1 MSHVD
6 DGTLH
11 AYLDGELSAAEAQRV
26 DAHLAQCP
34 ACRTRLDEER
44 ALITRAGE
52 LLALAAPPD
61 RELPPFRTGDV
72 KPAPRLWWR
81 VRLPLA
87 WAATVALALGI
98 GTYVG
103 GRGGPGIAPR
113 PYARSSKMADGLA
126 PSAAPVPQTPGP
138 AEREARPSS
147 HEPRTSPSRPAPA
160 PAVGAIAE
168 VKPEKRSQAL
178 ADSLVALSARD
189 EAVAPR
195 ERSMVAAKAV
205 APAPLLS
212 RLETFKRDGAGALQK
227 EGPITADSARA
238 VLGRDPMVVPDL
250 PIRGLYRG
258 QIPGYSGLV
267 IVEQA
272 LDSTTT
278 IDVVNGP
285 VPPLGLAAV
294 AVRGANGAPPP
305 RPDMPSPGAQAAGHA
320 VDSLAPTRAARQ
332 RAAEPPA
339 FYVDVLGP
347 VSADSLAVLKRRLR
361 PLPR

>member
-34 ACRTRLDEER
+34 ACRERLDVER

-98 GTYVG
+98 GTYLG
-103 GRGGPGIAPR
+103 GRGGTGIAPR
-113 PYARSSKMADGLA
+113 PYARSSKMTDGLA
-126 PSAAPVPQTPGP
+126 PSAPALAPDTPGR
-138 AEREARPSS
+138 AEREARPSR
-147 HEPRTSPSRPAPA
+147 HEQRTPPPQPAPA

-168 VKPEKRSQAL
+168 AKPEKRYQAL

-189 EAVAPR
+189 EAVAAG
-195 ERSMVAAKAV
+195 ERSMLAAKTA
-205 APAPLLS
+205 APAPS
-212 RLETFKRDGAGALQK
+212 RLEAFKGDGVGALQK
-227 EGPITADSARA
+227 EGPITPDSARLL
-238 VLGRDPMVVPDL
+238 LGRDPMAVPDL

-258 QIPGYSGLV
+258 RMMGYSQLV

-272 LDSTTT
+272 LDSSTV

-285 VPPLGLAAV
+285 VPPMGLDAV
-294 AVRGANGAPPP
+294 AVSGANGAPPP
-305 RPDMPSPGAQAAGHA
+305 RPDMPSPGAQAAPG
-320 VDSLAPTRAARQ
+320 RAARQ

-339 FYVDVLGP
+339 FYVDVFGP

-361 PLPR
+361 PLLR